1 MLEDVF
7 CVLYCLC
14 QYHEK
19 QHDLEEMHAGLTLKG
34 PISALCFLLAHC
46 TCPWE
51 DGSMCAVG
59 LVCDEYWTCVG
70 GAGQSVIREM
80 VQSLRARLSLPQC

>member
-1 MLEDVF
+1 MNFNVARFQVLEDVF

-14 QYHEK
+14 QYDEK

-34 PISALCFLLAHC
+34 PVSALCLLLAHC

-51 DGSMCAVG
+51 DGSMRAVG
-59 LVCDEYWTCVG
+59 LVCDEY
-70 GAGQSVIREM
+70 
-80 VQSLRARLSLPQC
+80 